1 MSHKLGYNLL
11 YFLLRFMVKFG
22 KIPVP
27 LMMRIL
33 AINLLASVTCFS
45 QVSPSSPSSPGGTGL
60 RTMLRSGQQLPVAPG
75 WWTLY
80 FTSIPSNRGNSQ
92 VAPSASGPNP
102 NSTNATTALS
112 GVTVSSWL
120 QGQSLRGGS
129 RFAINNGYLQ
139 GRGPTV
145 NTNLT
150 LVSTLPPINSGSV
163 TNTNTPPTVVQP

>member
-1 MSHKLGYNLL
+1 
-11 YFLLRFMVKFG
+11 MVKFG
-22 KIPVP
+22 RILLF

-45 QVSPSSPSSPGGTGL
+45 QVSPSSPGEASGVGL

-80 FTSIPSNRGNSQ
+80 FTSIPGSRGNSQ
-92 VAPSASGPNP
+92 VAPSASGSNP

-112 GVTVSSWL
+112 GVTVSPWL

>member
-1 MSHKLGYNLL
+1 M
-11 YFLLRFMVKFG
+11 
-22 KIPVP
+22 
-27 LMMRIL
+27 
-33 AINLLASVTCFS
+33 INLLVSVTCFS
-45 QVSPSSPSSPGGTGL
+45 QVSLSSPGGAGGASL
-60 RTMLRSGQQLPVAPG
+60 RTMLRSGQQLPVVPG
-75 WWTLY
+75 WWTMY
-80 FTSIPSNRGNSQ
+80 FTSIPSNRGNNQ

-102 NSTNATTALS
+102 NSTNATTGLS

>member
-1 MSHKLGYNLL
+1 M
-11 YFLLRFMVKFG
+11 
-22 KIPVP
+22 
-27 LMMRIL
+27 
-33 AINLLASVTCFS
+33 INLLVSVTCFS
-45 QVSPSSPSSPGGTGL
+45 QVSPSSPGGAGL
-60 RTMLRSGQQLPVAPG
+60 RTMLRSGQQLPVVPG

-80 FTSIPSNRGNSQ
+80 FTSIPSNRGNNQ

-102 NSTNATTALS
+102 NSTNATTGLS

-120 QGQSLRGGS
+120 QRQSLRGGS

>member
-1 MSHKLGYNLL
+1 MWVL
-11 YFLLRFMVKFG
+11 V
-22 KIPVP
+22 
-27 LMMRIL
+27 
-33 AINLLASVTCFS
+33 INLLVSVTCFS
-45 QVSPSSPSSPGGTGL
+45 QVSPSSPGGAGGAGGAGL
-60 RTMLRSGQQLPVAPG
+60 RTMLRSGQQLPVVPG

-80 FTSIPSNRGNSQ
+80 FTSIPSNRGNNQ

>member
-1 MSHKLGYNLL
+1 M
-11 YFLLRFMVKFG
+11 
-22 KIPVP
+22 
-27 LMMRIL
+27 
-33 AINLLASVTCFS
+33 INLLVSVTCFS
-45 QVSPSSPSSPGGTGL
+45 QVSLSSPSGAGGASL
-60 RTMLRSGQQLPVAPG
+60 RTMLRSGQQLPVVPG
-75 WWTLY
+75 WWTIY
-80 FTSIPSNRGNSQ
+80 FSSIPGSRGNSQ
-92 VAPSASGPNP
+92 VAPSASGSNP
-102 NSTNATTALS
+102 NSTNATTGLS
-112 GVTVSSWL
+112 GLTVSGWL

>member
-1 MSHKLGYNLL
+1 MKNYGKLSA
-11 YFLLRFMVKFG
+11 
-22 KIPVP
+22 P

-33 AINLLASVTCFS
+33 VINFLASVTCFS
-45 QVSPSSPSSPGGTGL
+45 QVSPNGSGGAGL
-60 RTMLRSGQQLPVAPG
+60 RTMLRGGQHLPFVPG
-75 WWTLY
+75 WWTMY
-80 FTSIPSNRGNSQ
+80 FTSIPSSRGNSQ
-92 VAPSASGPNP
+92 VAPSASGPNQ
-102 NSTNATTALS
+102 NSTNATTGLS
-112 GVTVSSWL
+112 VVTVSSWL

-150 LVSTLPPINSGSV
+150 LVSTPPPINSGSV

>member
-1 MSHKLGYNLL
+1 
-11 YFLLRFMVKFG
+11 
-22 KIPVP
+22 
-27 LMMRIL
+27 
-33 AINLLASVTCFS
+33 
-45 QVSPSSPSSPGGTGL
+45 
-60 RTMLRSGQQLPVAPG
+60 MLRSGQQLPVVPG
-75 WWTLY
+75 WWTTY
-80 FTSIPSNRGNSQ
+80 FSSIPGSRGNSQ
-92 VAPSASGPNP
+92 VAPSASGSNP
-102 NSTNATTALS
+102 NSTNATTGLS

-150 LVSTLPPINSGSV
+150 LVSTPPPINSGSV

>member
-1 MSHKLGYNLL
+1 M
-11 YFLLRFMVKFG
+11 
-22 KIPVP
+22 
-27 LMMRIL
+27 
-33 AINLLASVTCFS
+33 
-45 QVSPSSPSSPGGTGL
+45 
-60 RTMLRSGQQLPVAPG
+60 PVAPG

-80 FTSIPSNRGNSQ
+80 FTSIPSNSGNSQ